1 MRRIGMAIAVA
12 ALLVLVAVLS
22 WNLDRANYE
31 LRAARSDRARVQ
43 AETTSLSER
52 METAAE
58 RAATAIER
66 AEAQLQKARDR
77 LRGLRTKQ
85 QCSAAHVAHVWLF
98 PASGPVGTRVRF
110 VGDCFVVQG
119 SSASPKDIRSAYG
132 IFLIRQL
139 GDEHP
144 SGECEQIVGA
154 GPSDIRIKN
163 GRAEGFFTVQSE
175 GTCFQQ
181 RGDPYPVVPGKYSVG
196 MGCHACATNARF
208 RVTGA

>member
-1 MRRIGMAIAVA
+1 M
-12 ALLVLVAVLS
+12 
-22 WNLDRANYE
+22 
-31 LRAARSDRARVQ
+31 
-43 AETTSLSER
+43 ER
-52 METAAE
+52 AAE
-58 RAATAIER
+58 RAAAAIEQS
-66 AEAQLQKARDR
+66 EAQLQKARDR
-77 LRGLRTKQ
+77 RRVLQTNQR
-85 QCSAAHVAHVWLF
+85 CSPVYVGHVWLF
-98 PASGPVGTRVRF
+98 PKSGPVGTRVRF
-110 VGDCFVVQG
+110 VGDCFVHEMTD
-119 SSASPKDIRSAYG
+119 SSKDVRGAYG